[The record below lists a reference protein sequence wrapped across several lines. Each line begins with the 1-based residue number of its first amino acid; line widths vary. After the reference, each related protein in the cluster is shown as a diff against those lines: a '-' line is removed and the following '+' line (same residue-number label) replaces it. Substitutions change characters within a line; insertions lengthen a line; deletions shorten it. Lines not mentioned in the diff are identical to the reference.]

1 MNMIFIDEFIKFLE
15 TGQISLSG
23 ISKNKIELVS
33 ELTNSLSIDLELVNT
48 LKNITF
54 SELTSDSVQEQ
65 EEEDSTELFK
75 NTQFPYFNFIKNY
88 TIILDKIPASRGR
101 YAYI

>member
-15 TGQISLSG
+15 TGQTSLPE

-33 ELTNSLSIDLELVNT
+33 ELTNSLSINLELVDT

-54 SELTSDSVQEQ
+54 FELTSDIIQEQ
-65 EEEDSTELFK
+65 EEESTELFK
-75 NTQFPYFNFIKNY
+75 NTQFPYSNFIKNY
-88 TIILDKIPASRGR
+88 IITLDKIPASRGR

>member
-15 TGQISLSG
+15 TGQISLSE
-23 ISKNKIELVS
+23 ISKNKIELVP

-54 SELTSDSVQEQ
+54 SELTSDSIQEQ
-65 EEEDSTELFK
+65 EEESTELFK
-75 NTQFPYFNFIKNY
+75 NTPFPYSNFIKNY
-88 TIILDKIPASRGR
+88 SIILDKIPASRGR

>member
-15 TGQISLSG
+15 TGQISSSE

-54 SELTSDSVQEQ
+54 SELTSDSIQEQ
-65 EEEDSTELFK
+65 EEESTGLFK
-75 NTQFPYFNFIKNY
+75 NTRFPYSNFIKNY
-88 TIILDKIPASRGR
+88 SIILDKIPASRGR

>member
-15 TGQISLSG
+15 TGQTSLPE

-54 SELTSDSVQEQ
+54 FELTSDITQEQ
-65 EEEDSTELFK
+65 KEESTGLFK
-75 NTQFPYFNFIKNY
+75 NTQFPYSNFIKNY
-88 TIILDKIPASRGR
+88 IITLDKIPALRGR

>member
-15 TGQISLSG
+15 TGRISLSE

-54 SELTSDSVQEQ
+54 SELTSDSIQEQ
-65 EEEDSTELFK
+65 EEDSTELFK

>member
-1 MNMIFIDEFIKFLE
+1 MNMIFIDEFVKFLE
-15 TGQISLSG
+15 TGQTSLPE

-54 SELTSDSVQEQ
+54 SELTSDIVQ
-65 EEEDSTELFK
+65 EEEESAELFK
-75 NTQFPYFNFIKNY
+75 NTQFPYSNFIKNY
-88 TIILDKIPASRGR
+88 IITLDKIPALRGR

>member
-1 MNMIFIDEFIKFLE
+1 MIFIDEFVKFLE
-15 TGQISLSG
+15 TGQTSLPE

-54 SELTSDSVQEQ
+54 SELTSDIVQ
-65 EEEDSTELFK
+65 EEEESTGLFK
-75 NTQFPYFNFIKNY
+75 NTQFPYSNFIKNY
-88 TIILDKIPASRGR
+88 IITLDKIPALRGR

>member
-1 MNMIFIDEFIKFLE
+1 MNMIFIDEVIKFLE
-15 TGQISLSG
+15 TGQTNLPE

-33 ELTNSLSIDLELVNT
+33 KLTNSLSIDLELVNT

-54 SELTSDSVQEQ
+54 FELTSDITQEQ
-65 EEEDSTELFK
+65 EEGSTELFK
-75 NTQFPYFNFIKNY
+75 NTQFPYSNFIKNY
-88 TIILDKIPASRGR
+88 IITLDKIPASRGR

>member
-1 MNMIFIDEFIKFLE
+1 MIFIDEFVKFLE
-15 TGQISLSG
+15 TGQTSLPE

-48 LKNITF
+48 LKKITF
-54 SELTSDSVQEQ
+54 SELTSDIVQ
-65 EEEDSTELFK
+65 EEEESTELFK
-75 NTQFPYFNFIKNY
+75 NTQFPYSNFIKNY
-88 TIILDKIPASRGR
+88 IITLDKIPALRGR

>member
-1 MNMIFIDEFIKFLE
+1 MNMIFIDEFVKFLE
-15 TGQISLSG
+15 TGQTSLPE

-54 SELTSDSVQEQ
+54 SELTSDIVQ
-65 EEEDSTELFK
+65 EEEESTELFK
-75 NTQFPYFNFIKNY
+75 NTQFPYSNFIKNY
-88 TIILDKIPASRGR
+88 IITLDKIPALRGR